1 MFFDQMGFRK
11 TYQSKE
17 VFPFSDSTAE
27 ALIMGNPKCGQPWL
41 TGKRFQSAKSG
52 PNFIQKTP
60 NGGEAINK
68 RFN

>member
-27 ALIMGNPKCGQPWL
+27 ALIMDNPKCGQP
-41 TGKRFQSAKSG
+41 
-52 PNFIQKTP
+52 
-60 NGGEAINK
+60 
-68 RFN
+68 